1 MKVGAA
7 QTSIVLHKGAPPKGI
22 KILASQLK
30 GHMRSLLGGHCEL
43 FLEVKH
49 KLHLIMSFQ
58 RLASINVRE
67 LAHWLLSR
75 LKASKHYLRL
85 FLKQTDI
92 GGALNSDDFHSAKS
106 KQILLSRY

>member
-7 QTSIVLHKGAPPKGI
+7 QTSIVLHKGAPPKAI

-30 GHMRSLLGGHCEL
+30 GHVRSLLGGHVEL

-58 RLASINVRE
+58 RLRAINVRD
-67 LAHWLLSR
+67 LAHWLLSK
-75 LKASKHYLRL
+75 LKSSKHYLRL
-85 FLKQTDI
+85 FLKQTDV
-92 GGALNSDDFHSAKS
+92 GGALNMESFHQPQTIQK
-106 KQILLSRY
+106 LLSRY